1 MKKNNTMLL
10 DINTKISETI
20 IKNFKKNFILINSN
34 IYEMEKLKKKYLIPF
49 KNIDDNNYF
58 LKNLLKKYIKNINK
72 IIIITE
78 IPDRISPFDTTKLK
92 EKIIKNIYLPLEFLN
107 NILKKKK

>member
-34 IYEMEKLKKKYLIPF
+34 IYEMEKLKK
-49 KNIDDNNYF
+49 NI
-58 LKNLLKKYIKNINK
+58 
-72 IIIITE
+72 
-78 IPDRISPFDTTKLK
+78 
-92 EKIIKNIYLPLEFLN
+92 
-107 NILKKKK
+107 